1 MSDSVQEGQ
10 LPTEAPTTEPP
21 AGGRQGEGGLGAGI
35 GVVARASRADKWVY
49 GCCIK
54 GTPGRRVESY
64 H

>member
-35 GVVARASRADKWVY
+35 GVVARASR
-49 GCCIK
+49 GS
-54 GTPGRRVESY
+54 RRKVNDGHHRFLSG
-64 H
+64 